1 MPETL
6 PSPAIHIG
14 QSNRGTVM
22 WRTVPVEKADRDF
35 DIAFWQSQTAAARL
49 AAAWDLVESAWQIKG
64 RPLDELR
71 LQRTALHSERFP
83 G

>member
-6 PSPAIHIG
+6 PSPAIHTG
-14 QSNRGTVM
+14 QSSRGTVM
-22 WRTVPVEKADRDF
+22 WRTVPLEKAGRDF
-35 DIAFWQSQTAAARL
+35 DIAFWQSQPAATRL